1 MFIPMTK
8 VDEEKRLV
16 YGIATQE
23 IKDKAN
29 EVMDYDSSK
38 PNFEKW
44 SQDIEKATGGKSLG
58 NVREMHTTKA
68 AGKLT
73 QLNFNDDAK
82 AIEVCAKVVD
92 EDSWNKVKEGV
103 LTGFSIGGSYAKRWR
118 DEQDDTRFTAQPAEI
133 SLVDNPCVPTATFQ
147 VIKANGIT
155 EQRQFKN
162 KEQNMDDIKKSILD
176 EFQKALANKDLAKAF
191 SFEEITGR
199 LQGALNGQITTPFNC
214 GYFYIKKT
222 YPDFVI
228 IKGNLDGDGDEDLY
242 KVEYTMDDQG
252 VISLGNISEVR
263 MEFVPAVDEDDPKQM
278 FGLTQKATESEDLQ
292 KTEDDTDLEK
302 AKKRKD
308 VSEADKK
315 RAEGEYGDVEYAD
328 ETNKKYPIDTKEHVK
343 AAASYFG
350 MPKNREKYSAEDQK
364 KIDNKIAAAKKKFGI
379 GEDTKKAEESSDM
392 EKDIDDNDLQ
402 KVNELIELKKSGKS
416 ISQANME
423 KLTKLSHSL
432 NEMGAMCKCD
442 KCAKMYGGD
451 DNVDDTANKTAKAAE
466 SADMHKSNDNSD
478 YKENLDKAMKGYA
491 DLQKAFESFKS
502 ENEALLKRV
511 NDLENSPL
519 PGGPIAQ
526 GTVQLDKNIGIDSA
540 HQNVATEF
548 DTLKKL
554 CDEESDPMVKQAIS
568 QKIAT
573 LEMKKAQSI

>member
-1 MFIPMTK
+1 MGNLKMFIPMTK

-118 DEQDDTRFTAQPAEI
+118 DEQDNTRFTAQPAEI

-191 SFEEITGR
+191 SFEEIQER
-199 LQGALNGQITTPFNC
+199 IRGAINSKIHTPFNQ
-214 GYFYIKKT
+214 GYFWIIQT
-222 YPDFVI
+222 YTDHVVI
-228 IKGNLDGDGDEDLY
+228 QGDLDGDGDNDMFSVPY
-242 KVEYTMDDQG
+242 TIDGDGKVEIGSDIKQVKPEY
-252 VISLGNISEVR
+252 
-263 MEFVPAVDEDDPKQM
+263 VPTKDEDGDDE
-278 FGLTQKATESEDLQ
+278 GEELGESL
-292 KTEDDTDLEK
+292 KSASPTDLEK

-392 EKDIDDNDLQ
+392 EKDIDNNDLQ

-451 DNVDDTANKTAKAAE
+451 DNADDTANKTAKAAE

-478 YKENLDKAMKGYA
+478 YKEKLDKAMKGYA